1 MDKSIFHLQSAYSE
15 LMAEYY
21 VLADRNYDS
30 SQLKEKIQILQIAS
44 DGLLD
49 LLKPV
54 PKPMGNVNHVDAIN
68 NPETVSK

>member
-1 MDKSIFHLQSAYSE
+1 MEKSIFHLQSAYSE

-30 SQLKEKIQILQIAS
+30 TKLKEKIQILQIAS

-54 PKPMGNVNHVDAIN
+54 PKPVANVNDVNAISD
-68 NPETVSK
+68 PETVSQ

>member
-1 MDKSIFHLQSAYSE
+1 MEKSIFHLQSAYSE

-30 SQLKEKIQILQIAS
+30 TKLKEKIQILQIAS

-54 PKPMGNVNHVDAIN
+54 PKPVANVNDVNAISDA
-68 NPETVSK
+68 ETVSQ